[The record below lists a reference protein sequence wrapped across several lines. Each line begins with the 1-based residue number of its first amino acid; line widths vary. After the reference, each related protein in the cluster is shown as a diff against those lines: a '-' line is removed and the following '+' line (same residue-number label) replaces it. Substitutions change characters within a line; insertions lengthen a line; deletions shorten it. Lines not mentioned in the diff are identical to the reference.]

1 VPVTFVKV
9 CGITRE
15 ADALAAARL
24 GATALG
30 FVFWQQSPR
39 RISPT
44 RAGAIVRQLPP
55 GIEAVGVFVNQGV
68 DEIAEAVA
76 EAHLTT
82 VQLHGDES
90 VAFAETVTQ
99 PVLKAASLAGV
110 DAVLDEWPEDVVLLL
125 DAHDPV
131 ARGGTG
137 RIIDWLHAADIASRR
152 RVVLAGGLTPGNV
165 REAIEA
171 VRPFGV
177 DVSSGVEAAPGV
189 KDLDKMQM
197 FLEQVKAAADGR

>member
-1 VPVTFVKV
+1 MPVTFVKV

-39 RISPT
+39 QITPT

-68 DEIAEAVA
+68 DEIADAVA

-137 RIIDWLHAADIASRR
+137 RTIDWLRAADIASRR

-189 KDLDKMQM
+189 KDLDKMRV
-197 FLEQVKAAADGR
+197 FLEQVKVAADGR

>member
-1 VPVTFVKV
+1 MTFVKV

-15 ADALAAARL
+15 VDALAAARL

-30 FVFWQQSPR
+30 FVFWQQSQR
-39 RISPT
+39 RITPT

-55 GIEAVGVFVNQGV
+55 GIDAVGVFVNQGV
-68 DEIAEAVA
+68 DEIADAIT

-90 VAFAETVTQ
+90 AAFAETVTQ
-99 PVLKAASLAGV
+99 PVLKATSLAGV
-110 DAVLDEWPEDVVLLL
+110 DAVMETWPEDGVLLL

-137 RIIDWLHAADIASRR
+137 RIIDWRYAADIASRR
-152 RVVLAGGLTPGNV
+152 RVVLAGGLTPENV
-165 REAIEA
+165 REAIEV

-177 DVSSGVEAAPGV
+177 DVSSGVETAPGV
-189 KDLDKMQM
+189 KDLDKMEM
-197 FLEQVKAAADGR
+197 FLEQVKAAANGR

>member
-1 VPVTFVKV
+1 MPVTFVKV

-39 RISPT
+39 RITPT

-55 GIEAVGVFVNQGV
+55 GIDAVGVFVNQGV
-68 DEIAEAVA
+68 DEIANAVA

-90 VAFAETVTQ
+90 AAFAETVTQ

-110 DAVLDEWPEDVVLLL
+110 DSVLDEWPEDVVLLL

-137 RIIDWLHAADIASRR
+137 RTIDWRHAADIAARR

-165 REAIEA
+165 REAIEV

-177 DVSSGVEAAPGV
+177 DVSSGVEAAPGM

-197 FLEQVKAAADGR
+197 FLEQVKVAADGR